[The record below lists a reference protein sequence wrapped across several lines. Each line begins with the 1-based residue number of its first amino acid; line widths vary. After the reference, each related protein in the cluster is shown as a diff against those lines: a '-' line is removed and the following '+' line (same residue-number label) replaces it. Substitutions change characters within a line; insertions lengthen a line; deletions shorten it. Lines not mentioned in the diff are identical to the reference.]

1 MTTILYSIFNLIVRM
16 ISVFLLP
23 LLFSI
28 FLALTTYCE
37 SVANFNT
44 EHFSPLQKS
53 LAINQGNQIIS
64 YSQLENCKQKLT
76 YCAEEIN
83 TFINSPNKL
92 LNFNNYLGNPAPYGR
107 SSSLCYFCFKCS
119 NYYLFIYITFYF
131 FK

>member
-83 TFINSPNKL
+83 TFINSPNEL
-92 LNFNNYLGNPAPYGR
+92 LNFNNYLGNPAPLPSAFGP
-107 SSSLCYFCFKCS
+107 LA
-119 NYYLFIYITFYF
+119 
-131 FK
+131 